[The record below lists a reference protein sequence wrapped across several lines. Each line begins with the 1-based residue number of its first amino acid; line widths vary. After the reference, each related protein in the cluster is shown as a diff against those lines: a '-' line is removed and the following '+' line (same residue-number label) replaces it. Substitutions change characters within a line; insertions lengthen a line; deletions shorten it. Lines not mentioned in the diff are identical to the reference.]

1 MSLKKINPIKTKSWI
16 KLKAHFNEIENKE
29 IKDLLSI
36 RSNPSCFSLEWNDFN
51 IDISKNRIDNTTL
64 NLLLDLAKECGLEDA
79 ISKQFKGDIIN
90 DTEKRAVLHTAVR
103 TDGNEKINV
112 DGLDVVPSILE
123 TRSKIK
129 SFTNDVMSG
138 NLKGDT
144 GKPFTDV
151 VNIGI
156 GGSDLGPVM
165 VVEALKH
172 YSSRLKPHFVS
183 NVDGDH
189 VLEIIKDLNP
199 ETTLFIIVSKT
210 FTTQETI
217 SNANTIRD
225 WLVSK
230 LNVSAV
236 SKHFAAV
243 STNLT
248 EIKKFGI
255 NPKMVFS
262 MNDWVGGR
270 FSLWSSVG
278 LSISLAVGYEN
289 FSKLLEYHIG
299 NCLGGCEGHQKE
311 KDYNI
316 YISNIRDFLKGN
328 LSSSINYFKNEM
340 EIASDSLKFEKA
352 QKAKE
357 KIELLENYQS
367 KSTVVSSKLN
377 NIDVF
382 SIISDSSHA
391 YVNHLQVAFGRIVRF
406 HNVEIKKKLDET
418 DKELLLMTL
427 VNLRDKFSSKNN
439 TIISNIEFDK
449 ILNLKFI
456 YPKAG
461 DNKKLLD
468 LSVRNA
474 TQFKI
479 EKLKQVQIVDPER
492 HTNRILNQMKIDLRL
507 NEIPIHIECFDNSN
521 IQGSNPVASCIVF
534 KNSKPSKKDYRHFN
548 IKTVEGPDDYASM
561 EEVVYRRYKR
571 MVDEKSVL
579 PSLIIID
586 GGKGQLSSSIKALKK
601 LNLENTIA
609 ILGIAKRLEEIFYP
623 NDPIPL
629 YLNKKSETL
638 KVIQQMRNEAH
649 RFAITFHRN
658 KRSKQALTSSFD
670 GIPGIGEKTKT
681 TLLKR
686 FKSLKKIKETSLDLL
701 INEVGESKAKK
712 IKEFLNSMK

>member
-1 MSLKKINPIKTKSWI
+1 MPSEPGVYQFFNKEDKIIYIGKAKNLKKRIASYFQKNIGSRKTKNLVKNIHEIKHIIVSSESDALLLENSLIKKYQPKYNILLRDDKTYPWI
-16 KLKAHFNEIENKE
+16 VIKKESFPRVLTTRRVEKDGSEYFGPFTNYKTVRTIMDVFSNLYSLRTCHYDLRQKNIIENKY
-29 IKDLLSI
+29 KV
-36 RSNPSCFSLEWNDFN
+36 C
-51 IDISKNRIDNTTL
+51 
-64 NLLLDLAKECGLEDA
+64 
-79 ISKQFKGDIIN
+79 
-90 DTEKRAVLHTAVR
+90 
-103 TDGNEKINV
+103 
-112 DGLDVVPSILE
+112 
-123 TRSKIK
+123 
-129 SFTNDVMSG
+129 
-138 NLKGDT
+138 
-144 GKPFTDV
+144 
-151 VNIGI
+151 
-156 GGSDLGPVM
+156 
-165 VVEALKH
+165 
-172 YSSRLKPHFVS
+172 
-183 NVDGDH
+183 
-189 VLEIIKDLNP
+189 
-199 ETTLFIIVSKT
+199 
-210 FTTQETI
+210 
-217 SNANTIRD
+217 
-225 WLVSK
+225 
-230 LNVSAV
+230 
-236 SKHFAAV
+236 
-243 STNLT
+243 
-248 EIKKFGI
+248 
-255 NPKMVFS
+255 
-262 MNDWVGGR
+262 
-270 FSLWSSVG
+270 
-278 LSISLAVGYEN
+278 
-289 FSKLLEYHIG
+289 LEYHIG

-311 KDYNI
+311 VDYNI

-340 EIASDSLKFEKA
+340 KTASGSLHFEKA

-357 KIELLENYQS
+357 KIELLENYQA
-367 KSTVVSSKLN
+367 KSTVVNSKLN

-406 HNVEIKKKLDET
+406 HNVEIKKKLEET

-427 VNLRDKFSSKNN
+427 VNLREKFSSKNN
-439 TIISNIEFDK
+439 TVISNIKFDK
-449 ILNLKFI
+449 ILDLKFI
-456 YPKAG
+456 SPKAG

-507 NEIPIHIECFDNSN
+507 NEIPKHIECFDNSN

-561 EEVVYRRYKR
+561 EEVVFRRYKR
-571 MVDEKSVL
+571 MLDEKSVL

-601 LNLENTIA
+601 LKLENTIA

-670 GIPGIGEKTKT
+670 GIPGIGEKTKIA
-681 TLLKR
+681 LLKR
-686 FKSLKKIKETSLDLL
+686 FKSLKKIKETSLELL
-701 INEVGESKAKK
+701 ISEVGESKAKK
-712 IKEFLNSMK
+712 LKEFLNSMK

>member
-1 MSLKKINPIKTKSWI
+1 MPSEPGVYQFFNKEDKIIYIGKAKNLKKRVSSYFQKNVGSRKTKNLVKNI
-16 KLKAHFNEIENKE
+16 HE
-29 IKDLLSI
+29 IKHIVVSSESDA
-36 RSNPSCFSLEWNDFN
+36 
-51 IDISKNRIDNTTL
+51 
-64 NLLLDLAKECGLEDA
+64 LLLENSLIKKYQPKYNILLRDDKTYPWIVIKKESFPRVL
-79 ISKQFKGDIIN
+79 
-90 DTEKRAVLHTAVR
+90 TTRRVEKDGSEYFGPFTNYKTVR
-103 TDGNEKINV
+103 TIMDIFSNLYSLRTCHYDLRQKN
-112 DGLDVVPSILE
+112 ILE
-123 TRSKIK
+123 SKYK
-129 SFTNDVMSG
+129 VC
-138 NLKGDT
+138 
-144 GKPFTDV
+144 
-151 VNIGI
+151 
-156 GGSDLGPVM
+156 
-165 VVEALKH
+165 
-172 YSSRLKPHFVS
+172 
-183 NVDGDH
+183 
-189 VLEIIKDLNP
+189 
-199 ETTLFIIVSKT
+199 
-210 FTTQETI
+210 
-217 SNANTIRD
+217 
-225 WLVSK
+225 
-230 LNVSAV
+230 
-236 SKHFAAV
+236 
-243 STNLT
+243 
-248 EIKKFGI
+248 
-255 NPKMVFS
+255 
-262 MNDWVGGR
+262 
-270 FSLWSSVG
+270 
-278 LSISLAVGYEN
+278 
-289 FSKLLEYHIG
+289 LEYHIG
-299 NCLGGCEGHQKE
+299 NCLGGCEGYQE
-311 KDYNI
+311 EEDYNI

-340 EIASDSLKFEKA
+340 KVASDLLRFEKA
-352 QKAKE
+352 QSAKE

-406 HNVEIKKKLDET
+406 HNVEIKKKLDES

-427 VNLRDKFSSKNN
+427 VNLRGKFNSKNN
-439 TIISNIEFDK
+439 TVISNIKFDK
-449 ILNLKFI
+449 ILDLNFI
-456 YPKAG
+456 FPKSG

-492 HTNRILNQMKIDLRL
+492 HTNRILNQMKTDLRL
-507 NEIPIHIECFDNSN
+507 NEIPVNIECFDNSN
-521 IQGSNPVASCIVF
+521 IQGSIPVASCIVF

-571 MVDEKSVL
+571 MLDEKSVL

-601 LNLENTIA
+601 LKLENTIA

-670 GIPGIGEKTKT
+670 EIPGIGEKTKT
-681 TLLKR
+681 ALLKR
-686 FKSLKKIKETSLDLL
+686 FKSLKKIKETSLELL
-701 INEVGESKAKK
+701 ISEVGESKAKK
-712 IKEFLNSMK
+712 LKEFLNSMN

>member
-1 MSLKKINPIKTKSWI
+1 MPSEPGVYQFFNKEDKIIYIGKAKNLKKRIASYFQKNIGSRKTKNLVKNIHEIKHIIVSSESDALLLENSLIKKYQPKYNILLRDDKTYPWI
-16 KLKAHFNEIENKE
+16 VIKKESFPRVLTTRRVEKDGSEYFGPFTNYKTVRTIMDIFSNLYSLRTCHYDLRQKNIIENKY
-29 IKDLLSI
+29 KV
-36 RSNPSCFSLEWNDFN
+36 C
-51 IDISKNRIDNTTL
+51 
-64 NLLLDLAKECGLEDA
+64 
-79 ISKQFKGDIIN
+79 
-90 DTEKRAVLHTAVR
+90 
-103 TDGNEKINV
+103 
-112 DGLDVVPSILE
+112 
-123 TRSKIK
+123 
-129 SFTNDVMSG
+129 
-138 NLKGDT
+138 
-144 GKPFTDV
+144 
-151 VNIGI
+151 
-156 GGSDLGPVM
+156 
-165 VVEALKH
+165 
-172 YSSRLKPHFVS
+172 
-183 NVDGDH
+183 
-189 VLEIIKDLNP
+189 
-199 ETTLFIIVSKT
+199 
-210 FTTQETI
+210 
-217 SNANTIRD
+217 
-225 WLVSK
+225 
-230 LNVSAV
+230 
-236 SKHFAAV
+236 
-243 STNLT
+243 
-248 EIKKFGI
+248 
-255 NPKMVFS
+255 
-262 MNDWVGGR
+262 
-270 FSLWSSVG
+270 
-278 LSISLAVGYEN
+278 
-289 FSKLLEYHIG
+289 LEYHIG

-311 KDYNI
+311 VDYNI

-340 EIASDSLKFEKA
+340 KTASGSLHFEKA

-357 KIELLENYQS
+357 KIELLENYQA
-367 KSTVVSSKLN
+367 KSTVVNSKLN

-406 HNVEIKKKLDET
+406 HNVEIKKKLEET

-427 VNLRDKFSSKNN
+427 VNLREKFSSKNN
-439 TIISNIEFDK
+439 TVISNIKFEK
-449 ILNLKFI
+449 ILDLKFI
-456 YPKAG
+456 SPKAG

-507 NEIPIHIECFDNSN
+507 NEIPKHIECFDNSN

-561 EEVVYRRYKR
+561 EEVVFRRYKR
-571 MVDEKSVL
+571 MLDEKSVL

-601 LNLENTIA
+601 LKLENTIA

-670 GIPGIGEKTKT
+670 GIPGIGEKTKIA
-681 TLLKR
+681 LLKR
-686 FKSLKKIKETSLDLL
+686 FKSLKKIKETSLELL
-701 INEVGESKAKK
+701 ISEVGESKAKK
-712 IKEFLNSMK
+712 LKEFLNSMK

>member
-1 MSLKKINPIKTKSWI
+1 MISPSLKIELSTMPSEPGVYQFFNKEDKIIYIGKAKNLKKRIASYFQKNIGSRKTKNLVKNIHEIKHIVVSTESDALLLENSLIKKYQPKYNILLRDDKTYPWI
-16 KLKAHFNEIENKE
+16 VIKKESFPRVLTTRRVEKDGSEYFGPFTNYKTVRTIMDIFSNLYSLRTCHYDLRQKNIIENKY
-29 IKDLLSI
+29 KV
-36 RSNPSCFSLEWNDFN
+36 C
-51 IDISKNRIDNTTL
+51 
-64 NLLLDLAKECGLEDA
+64 
-79 ISKQFKGDIIN
+79 
-90 DTEKRAVLHTAVR
+90 
-103 TDGNEKINV
+103 
-112 DGLDVVPSILE
+112 
-123 TRSKIK
+123 
-129 SFTNDVMSG
+129 
-138 NLKGDT
+138 
-144 GKPFTDV
+144 
-151 VNIGI
+151 
-156 GGSDLGPVM
+156 
-165 VVEALKH
+165 
-172 YSSRLKPHFVS
+172 
-183 NVDGDH
+183 
-189 VLEIIKDLNP
+189 
-199 ETTLFIIVSKT
+199 
-210 FTTQETI
+210 
-217 SNANTIRD
+217 
-225 WLVSK
+225 
-230 LNVSAV
+230 
-236 SKHFAAV
+236 
-243 STNLT
+243 
-248 EIKKFGI
+248 
-255 NPKMVFS
+255 
-262 MNDWVGGR
+262 
-270 FSLWSSVG
+270 
-278 LSISLAVGYEN
+278 
-289 FSKLLEYHIG
+289 LEYHIG

-311 KDYNI
+311 VDYNI

-340 EIASDSLKFEKA
+340 KTASGSLHFEKA

-357 KIELLENYQS
+357 KIELLENYQA
-367 KSTVVSSKLN
+367 KSTVVNSKLN

-406 HNVEIKKKLDET
+406 HNVEIKKKLEET

-427 VNLRDKFSSKNN
+427 VNLREKFSSKNN
-439 TIISNIEFDK
+439 TVISNIKFDK
-449 ILNLKFI
+449 ILDLKFI
-456 YPKAG
+456 SPKAG

-507 NEIPIHIECFDNSN
+507 NEIPKHIECFDNSN

-561 EEVVYRRYKR
+561 EEVVFRRYKR
-571 MVDEKSVL
+571 MLDEKSVL

-601 LNLENTIA
+601 LKLENTIA

-623 NDPIPL
+623 NDSIPL

-670 GIPGIGEKTKT
+670 GIPGIGEKTKIA
-681 TLLKR
+681 LLKR
-686 FKSLKKIKETSLDLL
+686 FKSLKKIKETSLELL
-701 INEVGESKAKK
+701 ISEVGESKAKK
-712 IKEFLNSMK
+712 LKEFLNSMK

>member
-1 MSLKKINPIKTKSWI
+1 VISPSLKIELSTMPSEPGVYQFFNKEDKIIYIGKAKNLKKRVASYFQKNVGSRKTKNLVKNI
-16 KLKAHFNEIENKE
+16 HE
-29 IKDLLSI
+29 IKHIVVSTESDA
-36 RSNPSCFSLEWNDFN
+36 
-51 IDISKNRIDNTTL
+51 
-64 NLLLDLAKECGLEDA
+64 LLLENSLIKKYQPKYNILLRDDKTYPWIVIKKEAFPRVL
-79 ISKQFKGDIIN
+79 
-90 DTEKRAVLHTAVR
+90 TTRRVEKDGSEYFGPFTNYKTVR
-103 TDGNEKINV
+103 TIMG
-112 DGLDVVPSILE
+112 
-123 TRSKIK
+123 
-129 SFTNDVMSG
+129 
-138 NLKGDT
+138 
-144 GKPFTDV
+144 
-151 VNIGI
+151 
-156 GGSDLGPVM
+156 
-165 VVEALKH
+165 
-172 YSSRLKPHFVS
+172 
-183 NVDGDH
+183 
-189 VLEIIKDLNP
+189 
-199 ETTLFIIVSKT
+199 
-210 FTTQETI
+210 
-217 SNANTIRD
+217 
-225 WLVSK
+225 
-230 LNVSAV
+230 
-236 SKHFAAV
+236 
-243 STNLT
+243 
-248 EIKKFGI
+248 
-255 NPKMVFS
+255 VFS
-262 MNDWVGGR
+262 TLY
-270 FSLWSSVG
+270 SLRTCHYDLKEKNIVEKKYK
-278 LSISLAVGYEN
+278 VC
-289 FSKLLEYHIG
+289 LEYHIG

-311 KDYNI
+311 EDYDV

-328 LSSSINYFKNEM
+328 LSSSLNYFKNEM
-340 EIASDSLKFEKA
+340 KTASDCLQFEKA
-352 QKAKE
+352 QSAKE

-406 HNVEIKKKLDET
+406 HNVEIKKKLEET
-418 DKELLLMTL
+418 DKKLLLMTL
-427 VNLRDKFSSKNN
+427 VNLRDKFNSKNN
-439 TIISNIEFDK
+439 IVISNIKFDK
-449 ILNLKFI
+449 ILDLKFI
-456 YPKAG
+456 FPKAG

-492 HTNRILNQMKIDLRL
+492 HTNRILNQMKTDLRL
-507 NEIPIHIECFDNSN
+507 NKMPVHIECFDNSN

-561 EEVVYRRYKR
+561 EEVVYRRYRR
-571 MVDEKSVL
+571 MLDEKLSL

-649 RFAITFHRN
+649 RFAINFHRN

-681 TLLKR
+681 ALLKR
-686 FKSLKKIKETSLDLL
+686 FKSLKNIKETSLELL
-701 INEVGESKAKK
+701 ISEVGESKAKK
-712 IKEFLNSMK
+712 LKDFLNSMS

>member
-1 MSLKKINPIKTKSWI
+1 VISPSLKIELSTMPSEPGVYQFFNKEDKIIYIGKAKNLKKRIASYFQKNIGSRKTKNLVKNIHEIKHIVVSTESDALLLENSLIKKYQPKYNILLRDDKTYPWI
-16 KLKAHFNEIENKE
+16 VIKKESFPRVLTTRRVEKDGSEYFGPFTNYKTVRTIMDIFSNLYSLRTCHYDLRQKNIIENKY
-29 IKDLLSI
+29 KV
-36 RSNPSCFSLEWNDFN
+36 C
-51 IDISKNRIDNTTL
+51 
-64 NLLLDLAKECGLEDA
+64 
-79 ISKQFKGDIIN
+79 
-90 DTEKRAVLHTAVR
+90 
-103 TDGNEKINV
+103 
-112 DGLDVVPSILE
+112 
-123 TRSKIK
+123 
-129 SFTNDVMSG
+129 
-138 NLKGDT
+138 
-144 GKPFTDV
+144 
-151 VNIGI
+151 
-156 GGSDLGPVM
+156 
-165 VVEALKH
+165 
-172 YSSRLKPHFVS
+172 
-183 NVDGDH
+183 
-189 VLEIIKDLNP
+189 
-199 ETTLFIIVSKT
+199 
-210 FTTQETI
+210 
-217 SNANTIRD
+217 
-225 WLVSK
+225 
-230 LNVSAV
+230 
-236 SKHFAAV
+236 
-243 STNLT
+243 
-248 EIKKFGI
+248 
-255 NPKMVFS
+255 
-262 MNDWVGGR
+262 
-270 FSLWSSVG
+270 
-278 LSISLAVGYEN
+278 
-289 FSKLLEYHIG
+289 LEYHIG

-311 KDYNI
+311 VDYNI

-340 EIASDSLKFEKA
+340 KTASGSLHFEKA

-357 KIELLENYQS
+357 KIELLENYQA
-367 KSTVVSSKLN
+367 KSTVVNSKLN

-406 HNVEIKKKLDET
+406 HNVEIKKKLEET

-427 VNLRDKFSSKNN
+427 VNLREKFSSKNN
-439 TIISNIEFDK
+439 TVISNIKFDK
-449 ILNLKFI
+449 ILDLKFI
-456 YPKAG
+456 SPKAG

-507 NEIPIHIECFDNSN
+507 NEIPKHIECFDNSN

-561 EEVVYRRYKR
+561 EEVVFRRYKR
-571 MVDEKSVL
+571 MLDEKSVL

-601 LNLENTIA
+601 LKLENTIA

-623 NDPIPL
+623 NDSIPL

-670 GIPGIGEKTKT
+670 GIPGIGEKTKIA
-681 TLLKR
+681 LLKR
-686 FKSLKKIKETSLDLL
+686 FKSLKKIKETSLELL
-701 INEVGESKAKK
+701 ISEVGESKAKK
-712 IKEFLNSMK
+712 LKEFLNSMK

>member
-1 MSLKKINPIKTKSWI
+1 SLKIELSTMPSEPGVYQFFNKDDKIIYIGKAKNLKKRVSSYFQKNVGSRKTKNLVKNIHNIKHIVVSSESDALLLENSLIKKYQPKYNILLRDDKTYPWI
-16 KLKAHFNEIENKE
+16 VIKKESFPRVLTTRRVEKDGSEYFGPFTNYKTVRTIMDIFSNLYSLRTCHYDLRQKNIIENKY
-29 IKDLLSI
+29 KV
-36 RSNPSCFSLEWNDFN
+36 CLEF
-51 IDISKNRIDNTTL
+51 
-64 NLLLDLAKECGLEDA
+64 
-79 ISKQFKGDIIN
+79 
-90 DTEKRAVLHTAVR
+90 
-103 TDGNEKINV
+103 
-112 DGLDVVPSILE
+112 
-123 TRSKIK
+123 
-129 SFTNDVMSG
+129 
-138 NLKGDT
+138 
-144 GKPFTDV
+144 
-151 VNIGI
+151 
-156 GGSDLGPVM
+156 
-165 VVEALKH
+165 
-172 YSSRLKPHFVS
+172 
-183 NVDGDH
+183 
-189 VLEIIKDLNP
+189 
-199 ETTLFIIVSKT
+199 
-210 FTTQETI
+210 
-217 SNANTIRD
+217 
-225 WLVSK
+225 
-230 LNVSAV
+230 
-236 SKHFAAV
+236 
-243 STNLT
+243 
-248 EIKKFGI
+248 
-255 NPKMVFS
+255 
-262 MNDWVGGR
+262 
-270 FSLWSSVG
+270 
-278 LSISLAVGYEN
+278 
-289 FSKLLEYHIG
+289 HIG
-299 NCLGGCEGHQKE
+299 NCLGGCEGYQKE
-311 KDYNI
+311 EDYNL

-340 EIASDSLKFEKA
+340 KTASDSLHFEKA
-352 QKAKE
+352 QTAKE
-357 KIELLENYQS
+357 KIELLENYQA

-406 HNVEIKKKLDET
+406 HNVEIKKKLEET
-418 DKELLLMTL
+418 DKKLLLMTL
-427 VNLRDKFSSKNN
+427 VNLRDKFSSKNS
-439 TIISNIEFDK
+439 TVISNIEFDK
-449 ILNLKFI
+449 VLGLKFI

-507 NEIPIHIECFDNSN
+507 NKIPTHIECFDNSN

-571 MVDEKSVL
+571 MLDEKSIL

-658 KRSKQALTSSFD
+658 KRSKQALISSFD
-670 GIPGIGEKTKT
+670 RIPGIGEKTKT
-681 TLLKR
+681 ALLKR

-701 INEVGESKAKK
+701 ISEVGESKAKK
-712 IKEFLNSMK
+712 LKEFLNSMK

>member
-1 MSLKKINPIKTKSWI
+1 MPSEPGVYQFFNKEDKIIYIGKAKNLKKRIASYFQKNIGSRKTKNLVKNIHEIKHIIVSSESDALLLENSLIKKYQPKYNILLRDDKTYPWI
-16 KLKAHFNEIENKE
+16 VIKKESFPRVLTTRRVEKDGSEYFGPFTNYKTVRTIMDIFSNLYSLRTCHYDLRQKNIIENKY
-29 IKDLLSI
+29 KV
-36 RSNPSCFSLEWNDFN
+36 C
-51 IDISKNRIDNTTL
+51 
-64 NLLLDLAKECGLEDA
+64 
-79 ISKQFKGDIIN
+79 
-90 DTEKRAVLHTAVR
+90 
-103 TDGNEKINV
+103 
-112 DGLDVVPSILE
+112 
-123 TRSKIK
+123 
-129 SFTNDVMSG
+129 
-138 NLKGDT
+138 
-144 GKPFTDV
+144 
-151 VNIGI
+151 
-156 GGSDLGPVM
+156 
-165 VVEALKH
+165 
-172 YSSRLKPHFVS
+172 
-183 NVDGDH
+183 
-189 VLEIIKDLNP
+189 
-199 ETTLFIIVSKT
+199 
-210 FTTQETI
+210 
-217 SNANTIRD
+217 
-225 WLVSK
+225 
-230 LNVSAV
+230 
-236 SKHFAAV
+236 
-243 STNLT
+243 
-248 EIKKFGI
+248 
-255 NPKMVFS
+255 
-262 MNDWVGGR
+262 
-270 FSLWSSVG
+270 
-278 LSISLAVGYEN
+278 
-289 FSKLLEYHIG
+289 LEYHIG

-311 KDYNI
+311 VDYNI

-340 EIASDSLKFEKA
+340 KTASGSLHFEKA

-357 KIELLENYQS
+357 KIELLENYQA
-367 KSTVVSSKLN
+367 KSTVVNSKLN

-670 GIPGIGEKTKT
+670 GIPGIGEKTKIA
-681 TLLKR
+681 LLKR
-686 FKSLKKIKETSLDLL
+686 FKSLKKIKETSLKLL
-701 INEVGESKAKK
+701 ISEVGESKAKK
-712 IKEFLNSMK
+712 LKEFLNSMK

>member
-1 MSLKKINPIKTKSWI
+1 MPSEPGVYQFFNKEDKIIYIGKAKNLKKRIASYFQKNIGSRKTKNLVKNIHEIKHIVVSTESDALLLENSLIKKYQPKYNILLRDDKTYPWI
-16 KLKAHFNEIENKE
+16 VIKKESFPRVLTTRRVEKDGSEYFGPFTNYKTVRTIMDIFSNLYSLRTCHYDLRQKNIIENKY
-29 IKDLLSI
+29 KV
-36 RSNPSCFSLEWNDFN
+36 C
-51 IDISKNRIDNTTL
+51 
-64 NLLLDLAKECGLEDA
+64 
-79 ISKQFKGDIIN
+79 
-90 DTEKRAVLHTAVR
+90 
-103 TDGNEKINV
+103 
-112 DGLDVVPSILE
+112 
-123 TRSKIK
+123 
-129 SFTNDVMSG
+129 
-138 NLKGDT
+138 
-144 GKPFTDV
+144 
-151 VNIGI
+151 
-156 GGSDLGPVM
+156 
-165 VVEALKH
+165 
-172 YSSRLKPHFVS
+172 
-183 NVDGDH
+183 
-189 VLEIIKDLNP
+189 
-199 ETTLFIIVSKT
+199 
-210 FTTQETI
+210 
-217 SNANTIRD
+217 
-225 WLVSK
+225 
-230 LNVSAV
+230 
-236 SKHFAAV
+236 
-243 STNLT
+243 
-248 EIKKFGI
+248 
-255 NPKMVFS
+255 
-262 MNDWVGGR
+262 
-270 FSLWSSVG
+270 
-278 LSISLAVGYEN
+278 
-289 FSKLLEYHIG
+289 LEYHIG

-311 KDYNI
+311 VDYNI

-340 EIASDSLKFEKA
+340 KTASGSLHFEKA

-357 KIELLENYQS
+357 KIELLENYQA
-367 KSTVVSSKLN
+367 KSTVVNSKLN

-406 HNVEIKKKLDET
+406 HNVEIKKKLEET

-427 VNLRDKFSSKNN
+427 VNLREKFSSKNN
-439 TIISNIEFDK
+439 TVISNIKFEK
-449 ILNLKFI
+449 ILDLKFI
-456 YPKAG
+456 SPKAG

-507 NEIPIHIECFDNSN
+507 NEIPKHIECFDNSN

-561 EEVVYRRYKR
+561 EEVVFRRYKR
-571 MVDEKSVL
+571 MLDEKSVL

-601 LNLENTIA
+601 LKLENTIA

-623 NDPIPL
+623 NDSIPL

-670 GIPGIGEKTKT
+670 GIPGIGEKTKIA
-681 TLLKR
+681 LLKR
-686 FKSLKKIKETSLDLL
+686 FKSLKKIKETSLELL
-701 INEVGESKAKK
+701 ISEVGESKAKK
-712 IKEFLNSMK
+712 LKEFLNSMK

>member
-1 MSLKKINPIKTKSWI
+1 MISPSLKIELSTMPSEPGVYQFFNKEDKIIYIGKAKNLKKRIASYFQKNVGSRKTKNLVKNIHEIKHIVVSTESDALLLENSLIKKYQPKYNILLRDDKTYPWI
-16 KLKAHFNEIENKE
+16 VIKKESFPRVLTTRRVEKDGSEYFGPFTNYKTVRTIMDIFSNLYSLRTCHYDLRQKNIIENKY
-29 IKDLLSI
+29 KV
-36 RSNPSCFSLEWNDFN
+36 C
-51 IDISKNRIDNTTL
+51 
-64 NLLLDLAKECGLEDA
+64 
-79 ISKQFKGDIIN
+79 
-90 DTEKRAVLHTAVR
+90 
-103 TDGNEKINV
+103 
-112 DGLDVVPSILE
+112 
-123 TRSKIK
+123 
-129 SFTNDVMSG
+129 
-138 NLKGDT
+138 
-144 GKPFTDV
+144 
-151 VNIGI
+151 
-156 GGSDLGPVM
+156 
-165 VVEALKH
+165 
-172 YSSRLKPHFVS
+172 
-183 NVDGDH
+183 
-189 VLEIIKDLNP
+189 
-199 ETTLFIIVSKT
+199 
-210 FTTQETI
+210 
-217 SNANTIRD
+217 
-225 WLVSK
+225 
-230 LNVSAV
+230 
-236 SKHFAAV
+236 
-243 STNLT
+243 
-248 EIKKFGI
+248 
-255 NPKMVFS
+255 
-262 MNDWVGGR
+262 
-270 FSLWSSVG
+270 
-278 LSISLAVGYEN
+278 
-289 FSKLLEYHIG
+289 LEYHIG

-311 KDYNI
+311 VDYNI

-340 EIASDSLKFEKA
+340 KTASGSLHFEKA

-357 KIELLENYQS
+357 KIELLENYQA
-367 KSTVVSSKLN
+367 KSTVVNSKLN

-406 HNVEIKKKLDET
+406 HNVEIKKKLEET

-427 VNLRDKFSSKNN
+427 VNLREKFSSKNN
-439 TIISNIEFDK
+439 TVISNIKFDK
-449 ILNLKFI
+449 ILDLKFI
-456 YPKAG
+456 SPKAG

-507 NEIPIHIECFDNSN
+507 NEMPKHIECFDNSN

-561 EEVVYRRYKR
+561 EEVVFRRYKR
-571 MVDEKSVL
+571 MLDEKSVL

-601 LNLENTIA
+601 LKLENTIA

-623 NDPIPL
+623 NDSIPL

-670 GIPGIGEKTKT
+670 GIPGIGEKTKIA
-681 TLLKR
+681 LLKR
-686 FKSLKKIKETSLDLL
+686 FKSLKKIKETSLKLL
-701 INEVGESKAKK
+701 ISEVGESKAKK
-712 IKEFLNSMK
+712 LKEFLNSMK